1 MITLYFPG
9 NKSMFNI
16 DKEIALA
23 RNIKSKQTR
32 TSVLQGLNKIS
43 SCL

>member
-1 MITLYFPG
+1 MITVYMPPG
-9 NKSMFNI
+9 KSTFNV

-43 SCL
+43 NYL